1 MIRTSSRFPKNE
13 KGVTLVEVL
22 ASIVIISIILLGV
35 FSLLT
40 FTNKTAVSN
49 NAKLVSINLAKATI
63 ERMKVKPDDYFYN
76 FEELKAKTAEFEVV
90 YDHEDCH
97 RSHEDFHT
105 SESES
110 ECKCETLYLPV
121 VNDQTYHV
129 EITVSQ
135 TDEERDLKLLNV
147 VVTVSLAERNIKSV
161 VEGYVNYA
169 TYENG

>member
-13 KGVTLVEVL
+13 KGLTLVEVL

-97 RSHEDFHT
+97 T
-105 SESES
+105 SE
-110 ECKCETLYLPV
+110 CDLYLPV

>member
-97 RSHEDFHT
+97 T
-105 SESES
+105 SE
-110 ECKCETLYLPV
+110 CETLYLPV

-147 VVTVSLAERNIKSV
+147 AVTVRLAERNIKSV

>member
-90 YDHEDCH
+90 YDHEDC
-97 RSHEDFHT
+97 RT
-105 SESES
+105 SE
-110 ECKCETLYLPV
+110 CETLYLPV

-135 TDEERDLKLLNV
+135 TNEERNLKLLNV

>member
-105 SESES
+105 S
-110 ECKCETLYLPV
+110 KCETLYLPV

>member
-97 RSHEDFHT
+97 T
-105 SESES
+105 SETSE
-110 ECKCETLYLPV
+110 CETLYLPV

>member
-97 RSHEDFHT
+97 T
-105 SESES
+105 SA
-110 ECKCETLYLPV
+110 CETLYLPV

>member
-1 MIRTSSRFPKNE
+1 MIRTSSRFLKNE

-76 FEELKAKTAEFEVV
+76 FEKLIEKNAEFEVV
-90 YDHEDCH
+90 YDHEDC
-97 RSHEDFHT
+97 RTNEN
-105 SESES
+105 E
-110 ECKCETLYLPV
+110 CETLYLPV